1 MAFYDDGGVSYA
13 EEQLKKARERR
24 DVEAKKQEKFSKRLQ
39 LLNLGI
45 TGANFFLNQK
55 ADKLETEGIL
65 ARSNYLTANE
75 NSKNFNAEMQE
86 YINDGY
92 NNQQILQFRTKDK
105 LNGYLS
111 ETYGEDYD
119 LSQFSDAVNK
129 ISRDFSQDPKNLES
143 FNKVVE
149 AQSKIP
155 GLSQE
160 EMIELIKR
168 EDMPPRDIAS
178 FLGNKVLKVFKSHD
192 EETLS
197 AEDKL
202 EKQKSLG
209 GLIGKRFED
218 SRVALQEY
226 AALGNP
232 IDELVEFLKS
242 EEGSQLT
249 VFKDVEKQI
258 FQQAVQDKYGN
269 SRQVTFIQNVATGP
283 NGEAIPI
290 GRPVETTASSIEA
303 PIKPFTASQIQIESD
318 NIIGLANRDIDLQD
332 ALQPYIFKDKQG
344 QRLSSGFVNNVLMT
358 KDNLIKNYDLDPA
371 QASVIA
377 TKFIAGQDNYI
388 IDTNPSLFD
397 MDVMKGS
404 FNTDNINQYVES
416 IIKTKPKNG
425 LSYELTNLRDNIQ
438 EGILGDEGLDE
449 QEKELEISKLNNIM
463 ENYDI
468 LPAKEYNQIPIE
480 KADISQDEK
489 DFLTELN
496 EVPYI
501 GKVSEFMFGESLD
514 IVDATWLIPGYGLFK
529 IGGKVISKTTAPIIT
544 RQVINSKASQ
554 EFIKKAGL
562 QIQKGFKNQN
572 TKDMFI
578 KNLTPVQKAI
588 FNSMNKKGNVNMDTF
603 TKELFSIPG
612 VYIKGYMPSIT
623 QTVGWGLGG
632 TVFIYAQ
639 SQQQD

>member
-75 NSKNFNAEMQE
+75 NSKTFNAEMQE

-129 ISRDFSQDPKNLES
+129 ISRDFSQDPKNLEA

-232 IDELVEFLKS
+232 IDELVEFLK
-242 EEGSQLT
+242 
-249 VFKDVEKQI
+249 VKK
-258 FQQAVQDKYGN
+258 
-269 SRQVTFIQNVATGP
+269 VA
-283 NGEAIPI
+283 N
-290 GRPVETTASSIEA
+290 
-303 PIKPFTASQIQIESD
+303 
-318 NIIGLANRDIDLQD
+318 
-332 ALQPYIFKDKQG
+332 
-344 QRLSSGFVNNVLMT
+344 
-358 KDNLIKNYDLDPA
+358 
-371 QASVIA
+371 
-377 TKFIAGQDNYI
+377 
-388 IDTNPSLFD
+388 
-397 MDVMKGS
+397 
-404 FNTDNINQYVES
+404 
-416 IIKTKPKNG
+416 
-425 LSYELTNLRDNIQ
+425 
-438 EGILGDEGLDE
+438 
-449 QEKELEISKLNNIM
+449 
-463 ENYDI
+463 
-468 LPAKEYNQIPIE
+468 
-480 KADISQDEK
+480 
-489 DFLTELN
+489 
-496 EVPYI
+496 
-501 GKVSEFMFGESLD
+501 
-514 IVDATWLIPGYGLFK
+514 
-529 IGGKVISKTTAPIIT
+529 
-544 RQVINSKASQ
+544 
-554 EFIKKAGL
+554 
-562 QIQKGFKNQN
+562 
-572 TKDMFI
+572 
-578 KNLTPVQKAI
+578 
-588 FNSMNKKGNVNMDTF
+588 
-603 TKELFSIPG
+603 
-612 VYIKGYMPSIT
+612 
-623 QTVGWGLGG
+623 
-632 TVFIYAQ
+632 
-639 SQQQD
+639 

>member
-75 NSKNFNAEMQE
+75 NSKTFNAEMQE

-249 VFKDVEKQI
+249 VFKDVEKQV
-258 FQQAVQDKYGN
+258 FQQMVQDKYGN
-269 SRQVTFIQNVATGP
+269 SRQVTFIQNMATGP
-283 NGEAIPI
+283 NGEALPI
-290 GRPVETTASSIEA
+290 GKPVETPVSSIEA
-303 PIKPFTASQIQIESD
+303 PIKPFTTSQIQIESD
-318 NIIGLANRDIDLQD
+318 NIIGLANRDVDLQD
-332 ALQPYIFKDKQG
+332 ALEPYIFKDKKG

-397 MDVMKGS
+397 IDVMKGKGNV
-404 FNTDNINQYVES
+404 NTDNINQYVES
-416 IIKTKPKNG
+416 IVKTKPKNG
-425 LSYELTNLRDNIQ
+425 LSYELTNFRDNIQ
-438 EGILGDEGLDE
+438 EGILRDEKLDE
-449 QEKELEISKLNNIM
+449 QEKELELIKLNNLM
-463 ENYDI
+463 ENYNI
-468 LPAKEYNQIPIE
+468 IPSKKYNEIIIE
-480 KADISQDEK
+480 KSNTTEEEK
-489 DFLTELN
+489 NFLTELN

-501 GKVSEFMFGESLD
+501 GKVSEAMFGESFDL
-514 IVDATWLIPGYGLFK
+514 IDASWLLPGYGLIK
-529 IGGKVISKTTAPIIT
+529 IGGKVISKATAPII
-544 RQVINSKASQ
+544 
-554 EFIKKAGL
+554 
-562 QIQKGFKNQN
+562 
-572 TKDMFI
+572 
-578 KNLTPVQKAI
+578 
-588 FNSMNKKGNVNMDTF
+588 
-603 TKELFSIPG
+603 
-612 VYIKGYMPSIT
+612 
-623 QTVGWGLGG
+623 
-632 TVFIYAQ
+632 
-639 SQQQD
+639 